1 MKMRFAFPFISAV
14 AIAVLP
20 GMSRAATV
28 DATLLP
34 IDDDTFHNL
43 ETVPDLELAEQRGGF
58 AIAGMEVRLGAEM
71 RTYLNGDLVLRTVVN
86 WDTMGATTTQMASA
100 ALTQSSMEA
109 LQAGFAT
116 GGSVSLKIGDTPVY
130 LANSGQTA
138 LAQRTDGAIQNIILN
153 TASNLALT
161 QQTDATID
169 ISGYQAF
176 HTSIT
181 NSRLSD
187 ALGGALGNM
196 MIGAATR

>member
-1 MKMRFAFPFISAV
+1 MKMRFAFPFISAI

-20 GMSRAATV
+20 GVSRAAPV
-28 DATLLP
+28 DATLSP
-34 IDDDTFHNL
+34 IDADCFRNL
-43 ETVPDLELAEQRGGF
+43 DTVPDLELAEQRGGF

-86 WDTMGATTTQMASA
+86 WDTMGSTTTQIASA
-100 ALTQSSMEA
+100 GLAQSSMEA

-116 GGSVSLKIGDTPVY
+116 GGSVSLKVGDTPIY

-138 LAQRTDGAIQNIILN
+138 LAQRTNGAIQNIVLN
-153 TASNLALT
+153 TASNIALT

-176 HTSIT
+176 HNAIT
-181 NSRLSD
+181 TSRLSD
-187 ALGGALGNM
+187 ALGSALGNM
-196 MIGAATR
+196 MLGAATR